1 MADSDESAHRSRL
14 SRALTFAE
22 DGLYLA
28 VGLVLAATSVVII
41 HSTFW
46 SFIDAIRTGEMI
58 SRSVE
63 ILDSMLLVL
72 LIVEI
77 MHTIRVSI
85 AERALIA
92 EPFLVVALIAVIRR
106 MLILLVEAKEFLS
119 SQEPFFERVLWE
131 MGVLIAL
138 ILVIVGSLAF
148 MRRFGRV
155 A

>member
-1 MADSDESAHRSRL
+1 MNAPDESDNRNRL

-22 DGLYLA
+22 DAIYLA
-28 VGLVLAATSVVII
+28 VGVVLAATSIVII

-46 SFIDAIRTGEMI
+46 VFIEAIRMGEMI
-58 SRSVE
+58 ARSVE

-106 MLILLVEAKEFLS
+106 MLILLVEAKEFLP
-119 SQEPFFERVLWE
+119 QEEQFFERVLWE

-148 MRRFGRV
+148 MKRLGRSD
-155 A
+155 